1 MTATEILAIIGAA
14 ALMSIVAVV
23 IVIAKYEIEKL
34 IKNKKREYKVN
45 HRFDKPPK
53 AKCYCVD
60 CVHYE
65 PYEVEGS
72 TMGKCCFNSNRGFND
87 NHFCAMAE
95 PAKNSRR

>member
-1 MTATEILAIIGAA
+1 MITKVLALIGLFTLIAILAG
-14 ALMSIVAVV
+14 V
-23 IVIAKYEIEKL
+23 IVIAEWEIEKL
-34 IKNKKREYKVN
+34 IKNKKREYQVK

-60 CVHYE
+60 CVYYE

>member
-23 IVIAKYEIEKL
+23 IVIAKYEMEKL
-34 IKNKKREYKVN
+34 IKNKKREYQVN

-60 CVHYE
+60 CVHYD
-65 PYEVEGS
+65 PIDSRTGLCCLS
-72 TMGKCCFNSNRGFND
+72 NGKAFTD
-87 NHFCAMAE
+87 DHFCAMAE
-95 PAKNSRR
+95 PTKNSRR

>member
-14 ALMSIVAVV
+14 ALISIVAVV

-34 IKNKKREYKVN
+34 IKNKKREYQVN

-60 CVHYE
+60 CVHYDTIDNRT
-65 PYEVEGS
+65 GLCS
-72 TMGKCCFNSNRGFND
+72 LSNGKAFTD
-87 NHFCAMAE
+87 DHFCAMAE
-95 PAKNSRR
+95 PTRNSRR

>member
-14 ALMSIVAVV
+14 ALISIVAVV

-34 IKNKKREYKVN
+34 IKNKKREYQVK

-60 CVHYE
+60 CTHYD
-65 PYEVEGS
+65 PIDSRTGLCYLS
-72 TMGKCCFNSNRGFND
+72 NGKAFTD
-87 NHFCAMAE
+87 DHFCAMAE
-95 PAKNSRR
+95 PTRNSRR